1 MNLPLQIPMPIS
13 PTRKPDVM
21 FPKLACDSHAHI
33 FGPLD
38 QYPILPQTHFIP
50 NQNPWS
56 EYVKVLNTLG
66 CERAVLVQP
75 SVYGTNNKAIFEA
88 LESRVFD
95 LRAVA
100 VVSPD
105 ITDQELE
112 KMHMAGFR
120 GIRINTA
127 SATQGLRIED
137 APRLAQRIKHM
148 GWHLQFFVNFR
159 KTPEL
164 ALQLKKLPINIVI
177 DHFACVDASLGLDS
191 TGCKALLDL
200 LEHDHCWAK
209 LMGPYFTSTAHPKY
223 QELLPIARAMVQVAP
238 DRLVWGTDWPHPSAR
253 ERMPN
258 DGDLA
263 DLLAQWAGD
272 EKDLQKILV
281 TNPARLYDFA

>member
-105 ITDQELE
+105 ITDQELLQ
-112 KMHMAGFR
+112 
-120 GIRINTA
+120 A
-127 SATQGLRIED
+127 SAALEKRCEEFLS
-137 APRLAQRIKHM
+137 APS
-148 GWHLQFFVNFR
+148 
-159 KTPEL
+159 PEG
-164 ALQLKKLPINIVI
+164 P
-177 DHFACVDASLGLDS
+177 AS
-191 TGCKALLDL
+191 
-200 LEHDHCWAK
+200 
-209 LMGPYFTSTAHPKY
+209 
-223 QELLPIARAMVQVAP
+223 
-238 DRLVWGTDWPHPSAR
+238 
-253 ERMPN
+253 
-258 DGDLA
+258 
-263 DLLAQWAGD
+263 
-272 EKDLQKILV
+272 
-281 TNPARLYDFA
+281 